1 MSSFI
6 VLEHDLYPQTVDLAI
21 GYTLP
26 AAMSFTP
33 HLTVCP
39 LPRFCIPL
47 THLLLSIFISD
58 GLHWPL
64 QSYPIH
70 EPISRDKPEH
80 KLPLSEQH
88 ER

>member
-26 AAMSFTP
+26 AAMNFNP
-33 HLTVCP
+33 HLTVGP

-47 THLLLSIFISD
+47 TYLLFSIFVSD
-58 GLHWPL
+58 GLYRPL
-64 QSYPIH
+64 QSYPSH
-70 EPISRDKPEH
+70 EPVSRDQQEH